1 MKLKKIFRDKNKNK
15 NKKTKNRHRS
25 INNVIGNMI
34 NQGYSKEP

>member
-25 INNVIGNMI
+25 INNVIGNDK
-34 NQGYSKEP
+34 SRVW

>member
-25 INNVIGNMI
+25 INNVIGNDK
-34 NQGYSKEP
+34 SRV

>member
-25 INNVIGNMI
+25 INNVIGNDK
-34 NQGYSKEP
+34 SRL